1 MINIKIV
8 KENNKK
14 KKPNVILYTIFM
26 IIIFWGITNLG
37 IWGYGSN
44 TLIDA
49 ITEYPKGSL
58 VLNEAVLASLVLILM
73 LLIFNKI
80 LPINNPNRLVQ
91 VINLIV
97 SGIVCGGVYLL
108 INFKHLKV
116 LLPKKILNK
125 IPFINR

>member
-1 MINIKIV
+1 
-8 KENNKK
+8 
-14 KKPNVILYTIFM
+14 
-26 IIIFWGITNLG
+26 
-37 IWGYGSN
+37 
-44 TLIDA
+44 
-49 ITEYPKGSL
+49 
-58 VLNEAVLASLVLILM
+58 M